1 MFLKPREI
9 PSPTSIDCEDMVLM
23 ANGKAEPQVQLTFLI
38 LKKAELEVEVGKL
51 ESDLVFWAGV
61 YHDIKIAHRKKSDK
75 EEKRKPSF
83 QTRNPPR
90 PSLLREPSFHSNPI
104 SNNHAESRSMPTS
117 ALFNNFTK
125 GGPIKELTARVKATS
140 LFSSRLG
147 RNHKNS

>member
-38 LKKAELEVEVGKL
+38 LKKA
-51 ESDLVFWAGV
+51 
-61 YHDIKIAHRKKSDK
+61 DIKIAHRKKSDK